1 MLKLSKLATIAV
13 FSALTVNPV
22 YAQEQPAT
30 ELSSEITSDNQE
42 KINKQP
48 VVDSLGNPVFI
59 IMLDEATVEN
69 TDARDEAPARD
80 ALSIENAKDVKG
92 WHLPKARKLVKL
104 LEKEYGFNA
113 INMTSY
119 IFSSVVAALTPKLV
133 DRIRIDPRVEK
144 LIPVYEGLDFASAPP
159 WSDIVSGSETISW
172 GKTAIETNDTMTS
185 STTMYVID
193 GGVIN
198 HPDLNLTIAPINTY
212 DANTGQGSTNPLH
225 ATHVSGIIGARINNT
240 YTRGVN
246 PNQSIISV
254 HSGGDT
260 STMNSA
266 IDWVFAH
273 AEQNNVYGVA
283 NMSISHKGDLKIWA
297 HTNEG
302 GRAIRSTSNRVLFVQ
317 AAGNIK
323 KDACNYSFATTY
335 NNNQSLSAN
344 PVDGIVVVGGLNTTG
359 AQQWPFSQSN
369 APYPYN
375 TIPQEDGSNYGSC
388 VEMWAPSNNILSSF
402 PNLSPPISWGTGY
415 LSGTSMAAPFVAGLA
430 ARFGSTN
437 ATPVQREYHLRSRLS
452 GYPDAGWLYADLSGI
467 AIKMPQLNKVPA
479 YTTPNRLTPVGITAS
494 STLSGT
500 FPSATQD
507 GKYATTTSWNAGSP
521 IGWIEFDLGSIKTIR
536 AIRMSPEQSLTGLT
550 THNVYVGNTPAPTT
564 LRVSINE
571 LTDNKAPIARK
582 FPDNGTVQGR
592 YVRISSDTTGSSW
605 LAWREVETYG
615 N

>member
-30 ELSSEITSDNQE
+30 ELSNGITSDDQE

-59 IMLDEATVEN
+59 IMLDEASVED
-69 TDARDEAPARD
+69 TDARDEASARD
-80 ALSIENAKDVKG
+80 ALSIENTKDVKG
-92 WHLPKARKLVKL
+92 WHLPKTRKLVKL

-113 INMTSY
+113 VNMTSY
-119 IFSSVVAALTPKLV
+119 IFSSVTAALTPKITDQL
-133 DRIRIDPRVEK
+133 RADPRINE
-144 LIPVYEGLDFASAPP
+144 LIPVYEGVDFAGAPP
-159 WSDIVSGSETISW
+159 WSDAVSGNETISW
-172 GKTAIETNDTMTS
+172 GKTAIETNDPATS

-193 GGVIN
+193 GGALN
-198 HPDLNLTIAPINTY
+198 HPDLNLTIAPINYYNAT
-212 DANTGQGSTNPLH
+212 TGSFAVNAQH
-225 ATHVSGIIGARINNT
+225 ATHVAGIIGAKNNNA

-246 PNQSIISV
+246 PNQTIISV
-254 HSGGDT
+254 HIGTDPSQLNT
-260 STMNSA
+260 A

-283 NMSISHKGDLKIWA
+283 NMSISHNGNEKIWA
-297 HTNEG
+297 HTAPG
-302 GRAIRSTSNRVLFVQ
+302 GRAIRGASNRVLFVQ

-323 KDACNYSFATTY
+323 VDACNQSFATTY
-335 NNNQSLSAN
+335 NNSSTLSAN
-344 PVDGIVVVGGLNTTG
+344 PVDGVVVVGGINFNG
-359 AQQWPFSQSN
+359 AQQFPFDQSN
-369 APYPYN
+369 VLFPYTGGWQP
-375 TIPQEDGSNYGSC
+375 GSNYGSC
-388 VEMWAPSNNILSSF
+388 VEMWAPSNNILSSW
-402 PNLSPPISWGTGY
+402 PTNIGTPVTYGTGY

-437 ATPVQREYHLRSRLS
+437 TTPVQREYHLRSRLS
-452 GYPDAGWLYADLSGI
+452 GYPDAGWLYADVSGLPI
-467 AIKMPQLNKVPA
+467 KVPQFNKALA
-479 YTTPNRLTPVGITAS
+479 YTIPNRLTPVGITAS
-494 STLSGT
+494 ATLSGT
-500 FPSATQD
+500 ALSATQD
-507 GKYATTTSWNAGSP
+507 GKYVMTTSWNAGSP
-521 IGWIEFDLGSIKTIR
+521 TGWIEFDLGSVKTIR
-536 AIRMSPEQSLTGLT
+536 AIRMSPEQSLTGVT
-550 THNVYVGNTPAPTT
+550 THNVYIGNTPSPTT

-605 LAWREVETYG
+605 LAWREVEIYG